1 MANSKKLK
9 LTTFKFK
16 PFSDKQMKVLNWWTE
31 KSPVNDMFM
40 CIADGSV
47 RSGKSISMSLSFV
60 LFMMNTF
67 NQQNAAMA
75 GKSVG
80 SFRRNILVSL
90 KQMLMALDYEII
102 EHRSENYLE
111 IIKGDVTNYFYVF
124 GAKDES
130 SQDLI
135 QGITLAG
142 LLIDE
147 VALIPESFYNQA
159 TARLSIEGAKCFMNC
174 NPSSPH
180 HWFYKN
186 VLKKLREKDG
196 LYIHFTMDDNLSLSE
211 EVKNRYKKMYSGV
224 FAKRY
229 VEGKWV
235 VADGLIYDMFNKK
248 EHVIKQSDI
257 PYEDIID
264 WCISC
269 DIGTANPTAFLLI
282 GKTVDNTL
290 YVCKEYYFDGRAAVK
305 EEDGNP
311 EAQKTDLDYVN
322 DLRDF
327 INEETELTQRTYRQ
341 IVVVVDPSASSFK
354 LQARRFHMKTK
365 NAINDVLTGI
375 RTVSTYI
382 GQNKLFICESC
393 DNLIRELQTYVW
405 DEKAQIRGVDAP
417 LKRDDHCV
425 DSLRYGC
432 MHMQPKSK
440 IGDATRIVGF

>member
-1 MANSKKLK
+1 MITL
-9 LTTFKFK
+9 
-16 PFSDKQMKVLNWWTE
+16 Q
-31 KSPVNDMFM
+31 
-40 CIADGSV
+40 
-47 RSGKSISMSLSFV
+47 
-60 LFMMNTF
+60 
-67 NQQNAAMA
+67 
-75 GKSVG
+75 
-80 SFRRNILVSL
+80 
-90 KQMLMALDYEII
+90 
-102 EHRSENYLE
+102 
-111 IIKGDVTNYFYVF
+111 
-124 GAKDES
+124 KDES

-135 QGITLAG
+135 QGLTLAA
-142 LLIDE
+142 LFIDE
-147 VALIPESFYNQA
+147 VALIPESFYNQS
-159 TARLSIEGAKCFMNC
+159 TARLSIEGAKAFFNC

-196 LYIHFTMDDNLSLSE
+196 LYVHFTMDDNLSLSE

-224 FAKRY
+224 FRSRY
-229 VEGKWV
+229 IEGKWV

-327 INEETELTQRTYRQ
+327 INEETSLTQRTYRQ
-341 IVVVVDPSASSFK
+341 MVVVVDPSASSFK
-354 LQARRFHMKTK
+354 LQARRFHMRSK
-365 NAINDVLTGI
+365 NAINDVLDGI
-375 RTVSTYI
+375 RTVSTYL
-382 GQNKLFICESC
+382 GQNKLFVCDSCE
-393 DNLIRELQTYVW
+393 NLIREFQTYIW
-405 DEKAQIRGVDAP
+405 DEKAQIRGLDKP
-417 LKRDDHCV
+417 LKRDDHCI
-425 DSLRYGC
+425 DSLRYGV
-432 MHMQPKSK
+432 MYMQPKSK

>member
-1 MANSKKLK
+1 M
-9 LTTFKFK
+9 
-16 PFSDKQMKVLNWWTE
+16 E
-31 KSPVNDMFM
+31 
-40 CIADGSV
+40 
-47 RSGKSISMSLSFV
+47 
-60 LFMMNTF
+60 
-67 NQQNAAMA
+67 
-75 GKSVG
+75 
-80 SFRRNILVSL
+80 
-90 KQMLMALDYEII
+90 
-102 EHRSENYLE
+102 
-111 IIKGDVTNYFYVF
+111 
-124 GAKDES
+124 
-130 SQDLI
+130 
-135 QGITLAG
+135 
-142 LLIDE
+142 
-147 VALIPESFYNQA
+147 
-159 TARLSIEGAKCFMNC
+159 
-174 NPSSPH
+174 
-180 HWFYKN
+180 
-186 VLKKLREKDG
+186 
-196 LYIHFTMDDNLSLSE
+196 DNLSLPQD
-211 EVKNRYKKMYSGV
+211 VLDRYKKNFSGV

-229 VEGKWV
+229 IEGKWV

-248 EHVIKQSDI
+248 EHAIKQSDI

-282 GKTVDNTL
+282 GKTADNTL
-290 YVCKEYYFDGRAAVK
+290 YVCKEYYFDGRAAMK

-393 DNLIRELQTYVW
+393 ENLIRELQTYVW

-425 DSLRYGC
+425 DSLRYGI
-432 MHMQPKSK
+432 MYMQPKSK

>member
-16 PFSDKQMKVLNWWTE
+16 PFSEKQMKVLNWWTE
-31 KSPVNDMFM
+31 KSPVNDSFM
-40 CIADGSV
+40 LIADGAI
-47 RSGKSISMSLSFV
+47 RSGKTVSMALSFV

-67 NQQNAAMA
+67 NQQNAAMC

-80 SFRRNILVSL
+80 SFRRNVLMTL
-90 KQMLMALDYEII
+90 KQMLMALDYEVI
-102 EHRSENYLE
+102 EHRSENYIE
-111 IIKGDVTNYFYVF
+111 IIKGEVVNYFFIF
-124 GAKDES
+124 GGKDES

-135 QGITLAG
+135 QGMTLAG
-142 LLIDE
+142 LLLDE
-147 VALIPESFYNQA
+147 AVLMPESFYNQA
-159 TARLSIEGAKCFMNC
+159 VSRLSIDGAKLFINC

-186 VLKKLREKDG
+186 VLKKLKAKDG
-196 LYIHFTMDDNLSLSE
+196 LYVHFSMEDNLSLPQD
-211 EVKNRYKKMYSGV
+211 VLDRYKKNFSGV

-229 VEGKWV
+229 IEGKWV

-290 YVCKEYYFDGRAAVK
+290 YICKEYYFDGRAAVK

-393 DNLIRELQTYVW
+393 ENLIRELQTYVW

-417 LKRDDHCV
+417 KKVDDHAA
-425 DSLRYGC
+425 DALRYGV
-432 MHMQPKSK
+432 MHLQPKSK